1 VEAVPMTITRTAR
14 KPTETKKMAKTV
26 DDIQCPRLQI
36 KWSHDYDIIAVHGKI
51 CAYLKESVERK
62 SIITSA
68 INALRSCYN
77 PSMSMDEI
85 CQIKVK
91 LELLENDLQDLEK
104 LSMLSY
110 VNRVSSL
117 LNEYKQ
123 LSKAVPKVFGEKDK
137 VNAANLSRKT
147 EVVEAY
153 LAVAVEYYPLDIQ
166 REIKSTGLCCNCN
179 GVIISTGDQYQCT
192 DCSSIHHKAE
202 LYSEKLD
209 GDDGGFRKS
218 DNENS
223 LNFKDILAQF
233 QGTYPIVIPEKILTM
248 IKDSLNEYQGFEI
261 QRLTRM
267 DLIRKMKEL
276 GLGGWYKHLNKIFFL
291 LTGKKSMDISK
302 VAANIARR
310 GELVSEIYD
319 DIKDEDR
326 SNIIHGLYMIWL
338 FLMNEGVKPCQDEF
352 SLLKSRS
359 VEVSNIGM
367 LTRGFEILR
376 KTHPEFKWE
385 IFQIP

>member
-1 VEAVPMTITRTAR
+1 MTITRTAR
-14 KPTETKKMAKTV
+14 KPTENKKTVKTV
-26 DDIQCPRLQI
+26 DDIQCARLQI
-36 KWSHDYDIIAVHGKI
+36 KWSHDYDIIAVHGKV
-51 CAYLKESVERK
+51 CAYLKETVERK
-62 SIITSA
+62 GIITSA

-77 PSMSMDEI
+77 TNMSMDEV

-91 LELLENDLQDLEK
+91 LELLENDLQNLEK

-110 VNRVSSL
+110 VNRTSSL
-117 LNEYKQ
+117 LAEYKQ
-123 LSKAVPKVFGEKDK
+123 LSKGVPKVFGEKDK
-137 VNAANLSRKT
+137 VNATNLSRKT
-147 EVVEAY
+147 EIVEGY
-153 LAVAVEYYPLDIQ
+153 FVIAVEYYPLDIQ

-192 DCSSIHHKAE
+192 DCSSVHHKAE
-202 LYSEKLD
+202 LHTERLD

-233 QGTYPIVIPEKILTM
+233 QGTYPIVIPEKILTSL
-248 IKDSLNEYQGFEI
+248 KEALNEYQGFEMSK
-261 QRLTRM
+261 LTRM
-267 DLIRKMKEL
+267 DLVRKMKEL

-302 VAANIARR
+302 VAANVARR

-338 FLMNEGVKPCQDEF
+338 FLLNEGQKPCMDEF
-352 SLLKSRS
+352 CLLKGRS
-359 VEVSNIGM
+359 VEISNIGM
-367 LTRGFEILR
+367 LTRAFDVLR
-376 KTHPEFKWE
+376 KTHPEYRWE